1 KPAHG
6 PPHVRHPLAPSRSRA
21 RLPAGDPWPR
31 VDQDDDRHLCAYRHH
46 RRRPGDARPRAGG
59 VRMTAKKITDP
70 FSLGGIAAIEM
81 LEVELIRNRD
91 LIEADPQPTVDVVID
106 LIHRIVDEIQSDAR
120 SRKA

>member
-1 KPAHG
+1 
-6 PPHVRHPLAPSRSRA
+6 
-21 RLPAGDPWPR
+21 
-31 VDQDDDRHLCAYRHH
+31 
-46 RRRPGDARPRAGG
+46 
-59 VRMTAKKITDP
+59 MTAKKITDP